1 MKKYEI
7 VLIAPLCKLRNSR
20 AFSLRLKAPLIA
32 KTKGKMIAILIKV
45 KSILYIIS
53 KL

>member
-1 MKKYEI
+1 
-7 VLIAPLCKLRNSR
+7 
-20 AFSLRLKAPLIA
+20 LKAPLIA